1 MPAPT
6 IELTDEFARAIDIVK
21 RERGSLFVTGRAG
34 TGKST
39 LLTALRETVSLK
51 TAVVAPTGL
60 AAINV
65 GGQTIHS
72 LFSLPPRL
80 ITPDMIRRGRNA
92 RLLKRLELLVIDEV
106 SMVRADLMDAID
118 RTLRLVRGEPDQPF
132 GGVQLAMFGDPHQ
145 LPPIVQRGEMQHY
158 FAETYGGP
166 FFFNAPVFG
175 DAGIPRLELSEI
187 FRQRD
192 EAFIRVLNAV
202 RDGEPDPATM
212 EPLNARVCQLAE
224 MADPTR
230 YVVLTPTNAAANAI
244 NMGFLGRLA
253 GEPRAFEALVSGE
266 FSEGAFPTDRVLQ
279 LKVGARVILL
289 RNDPDG
295 RWVNGTMASVTA
307 LTEDTATIDIDGD
320 EHTLEPEVWE
330 NVHYAFDQTKDKIVE
345 TVAGKFRQLPLRLA
359 WALTIHKSQGM
370 TLDRVYINLGRGT
383 FSHGQCYVALSR
395 CRSLEGLAMA
405 RPLRPSDII
414 FDPAATGYRSVFEEL
429 GPD

>member
-307 LTEDTATIDIDGD
+307 LTQDTATIDIDGD